1 VKNKITLK
9 KMAQELNVSISTVSK
24 ALKDSYEIG
33 EETRERIKAFAKQK
47 GYRPNNIALSLKNK
61 KTKTIGVIIPDVLH
75 YFFALVINGIE
86 QIAMQQ
92 GYNVVVALSNESF
105 EKEVVNLE
113 TLAGGLID
121 GFIMSLSRETLKN
134 QDYHHINET
143 IRQGMPVVLF
153 DRIVPE
159 IECDKV
165 IVDDVKGAYDAT
177 TLLISKGKQQILLLT
192 TQDFVNVGRLRAQGY
207 IKAFQDNGLPLD
219 NDLIIKT
226 VDTQN
231 SDNDMSILEKN
242 IERAIGKNEEI
253 NGIFAVNEIYAGA
266 ALKVLKKLSIAVP
279 EKVSII
285 CFTDGLISKYSSPT
299 LTTVKQ
305 HGEEIGKVAATKLI
319 DRLEKEDEEESV
331 FKEYVIKTTIVER
344 EST

>member
-1 VKNKITLK
+1 MRNKITLK

-61 KTKTIGVIIPDVLH
+61 KTKTIGVIIPDVVH
-75 YFFALVINGIE
+75 YFFAQVINGIE
-86 QIAMQQ
+86 QVAMQK

-113 TLAGGLID
+113 TLADGLID
-121 GFIMSLSRETLKN
+121 GFILSLSRETLKN
-134 QDYHHINET
+134 QDYHHIHQT
-143 IRQGMPVVLF
+143 IRQGMDIVLF
-153 DRIVPE
+153 DRIVSE

-165 IVDDVKGAYDAT
+165 TVDDTKGAYDAT
-177 TLLISKGKQQILLLT
+177 ALLIERGKKNILLLT
-192 TQDFVNVGRLRAQGY
+192 TQDYVNVGRLRTQGY

-219 NDLIIKT
+219 NNLIIKT
-226 VDTQN
+226 VDTQS
-231 SDNDMSILEKN
+231 SDLDMTILEKN
-242 IERAIGKNEEI
+242 IEKVFRKNNKI
-253 NGIFAVNEIYAGA
+253 NGIFSVNEIYAGA
-266 ALKVLKKLSIAVP
+266 ALRVLKRLNISVP
-279 EKVSII
+279 EQVGII
-285 CFTDGLISKYSSPT
+285 CFTDGLISRYSSPT

-305 HGEEIGKVAATKLI
+305 HGEEIGKVAASKLI
-319 DRLEKEDEEESV
+319 DRLEKEEDNEIP
-331 FKEYVIKTTIVER
+331 FREYVIKTTLIER